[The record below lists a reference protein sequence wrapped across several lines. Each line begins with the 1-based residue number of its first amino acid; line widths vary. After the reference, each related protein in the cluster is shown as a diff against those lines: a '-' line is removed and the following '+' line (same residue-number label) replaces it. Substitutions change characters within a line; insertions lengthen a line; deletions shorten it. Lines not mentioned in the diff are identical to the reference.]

1 MSARPAVPAGSADG
15 DRISDRNTAR
25 SGGRHLGPGNGPT
38 GNATGNS
45 ADRHARYR
53 RGPNRDRSG
62 PRHQLRK
69 GMRGRP

>member
-25 SGGRHLGPGNGPT
+25 SGGRRLGPT
-38 GNATGNS
+38 GNAAGNS
-45 ADRHARYR
+45 AGRHPHYR

-62 PRHQLRK
+62 PRHHLRK

>member
-1 MSARPAVPAGSADG
+1 MSARPAAPAGSADG

-25 SGGRHLGPGNGPT
+25 SGGRRLGPT
-38 GNATGNS
+38 GNATGS
-45 ADRHARYR
+45 HPRYR

-62 PRHQLRK
+62 PRHHLRK